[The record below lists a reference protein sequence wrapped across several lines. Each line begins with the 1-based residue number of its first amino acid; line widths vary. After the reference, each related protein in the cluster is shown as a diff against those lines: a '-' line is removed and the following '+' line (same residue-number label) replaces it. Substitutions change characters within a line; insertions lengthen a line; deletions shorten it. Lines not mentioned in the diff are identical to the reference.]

1 MGPISIGKNVHI
13 RDTVIGP
20 FTTISD
26 NCIIDNSELQEV
38 VLMQNAKI
46 FDSLFVSSI
55 IFKDSV
61 VNAEKPVI
69 GNLYKK

>member
-1 MGPISIGKNVHI
+1 M
-13 RDTVIGP
+13 
-20 FTTISD
+20 
-26 NCIIDNSELQEV
+26 E
-38 VLMQNAKI
+38 NAKI

-61 VNAEKPVI
+61 INAEKPVI